1 MSKGPTVQVT
11 DQASTIE
18 ASTPITTT
26 LRAEG

>member
-1 MSKGPTVQVT
+1 MSEGPKVTVT
-11 DQASTIE
+11 DQASTFE